1 MMREIDVDKII
12 KAVCDLSIQANTDL
26 GEDVL
31 AAFDRALETEV
42 SPIGR
47 DILKRLVENAQIAKK
62 DHIPMCQDTGMAV
75 VYIEIGQEVHVT
87 GGSLKDAI
95 DEGVRQGYQKGYLRK
110 SLCDPVTR
118 KNTGDNTPAMIHY
131 DIVPGQGFKLTVAPK
146 GGGGE
151 NMSRVTMLSPSDGM
165 EGVKDFVVQRVKA
178 AGGKPC
184 PPIIVGVGIG
194 GTLEKTALLAKQS
207 LLRQVG
213 SPNPD
218 PNLDA
223 LEKLWLDAINR
234 LGIGPQGLGG
244 RTTALAV
251 HINAMACHIASIP
264 VAINIQCHS
273 SRHKEMAL

>member
-1 MMREIDVDKII
+1 MREIHVDDII
-12 KAVCDLSIQANTDL
+12 RAVSDLSIRANTEL

-31 AAFDRALETEV
+31 AAFDRALETED

-47 DILKRLVENAQIAKK
+47 DILKRLVENAQIAQKE
-62 DHIPMCQDTGMAV
+62 HIPMCQDTGMAV
-75 VYIEIGQEVHVT
+75 VYAEIGQEVHVT
-87 GGSLKDAI
+87 GGSLKEAI
-95 DEGVRQGYQKGYLRK
+95 DEGVRQGYQKGFLRK

-118 KNTGDNTPAMIHY
+118 ENTGDNTPAMIHY

-165 EGVKDFVVQRVKA
+165 EGVKNYVVQRVKES
-178 AGGKPC
+178 GGKPC

-194 GTLEKTALLAKQS
+194 GTLEKTALLAKKS
-207 LLRQVG
+207 LLRRVG
-213 SPNPD
+213 SPNPEQQ
-218 PNLDA
+218 LDA
-223 LEKLWLDAINR
+223 FEKQWLDEINR

-264 VAINIQCHS
+264 VAVNIQCHS
-273 SRHKEMAL
+273 SRHKEAVL

>member
-1 MMREIDVDKII
+1 MREIHVDDII
-12 KAVCDLSIQANTDL
+12 RAVSDLSIRANTEL

-31 AAFDRALETEV
+31 AAFDRALETED

-47 DILKRLVENAQIAKK
+47 DILKRLVENAQIAQKE
-62 DHIPMCQDTGMAV
+62 HIPMCQDTGMAV
-75 VYIEIGQEVHVT
+75 VYAEIGQEVHVT
-87 GGSLKDAI
+87 GGPLKDAI
-95 DEGVRQGYQKGYLRK
+95 DEGVRQGYQKGFLRK

-118 KNTGDNTPAMIHY
+118 ENTGDNTPAMIHY

-165 EGVKDFVVQRVKA
+165 EGVKNYVVQRVKES
-178 AGGKPC
+178 GGKPC

-194 GTLEKTALLAKQS
+194 GTLEKTALLAKKS
-207 LLRQVG
+207 LLRRVG
-213 SPNPD
+213 SPNPEQK
-218 PNLDA
+218 LDA
-223 LEKLWLDAINR
+223 FEKQWLDEINR

-264 VAINIQCHS
+264 VAVNIQCHS
-273 SRHKEMAL
+273 SRHKEAVL

>member
-1 MMREIDVDKII
+1 MREIDVDKII

-31 AAFDRALETEV
+31 AAFDRALETED

-47 DILKRLVENAQIAKK
+47 DILKRLVENAQIAQEE
-62 DHIPMCQDTGMAV
+62 HIPMCQDTGMAV
-75 VYIEIGQEVHVT
+75 VYVEIGQEVHIT
-87 GGSLKDAI
+87 GGPLKEAI
-95 DEGVRQGYQKGYLRK
+95 DEGVRQGYQNGYLRK

-118 KNTGDNTPAMIHY
+118 ENTGDNTPAMIHY

-165 EGVKDFVVQRVKA
+165 EGAKDFVVQRVKES
-178 AGGKPC
+178 GGKPC

-194 GTLEKTALLAKQS
+194 GTLEKTALLAKKS
-207 LLRQVG
+207 LLRRVG
-213 SPNPD
+213 SPNPE
-218 PNLDA
+218 PKLDA
-223 LEKLWLDAINR
+223 FEKQWLDEINR

-264 VAINIQCHS
+264 VAVNIQCHS

>member
-1 MMREIDVDKII
+1 MREIHVDKIV

-31 AAFDRALETEV
+31 AAFDRALETED

-47 DILKRLVENAQIAKK
+47 DILKRLVENAQIAQKE
-62 DHIPMCQDTGMAV
+62 HIPMCQDTGMAV
-75 VYIEIGQEVHVT
+75 VYVEIGQEVHVT
-87 GGSLKDAI
+87 GGSMKEAI
-95 DEGVRQGYQKGYLRK
+95 DEGVRQGYQKGFLRK
-110 SLCDPVTR
+110 SLCDPITR
-118 KNTGDNTPAMIHY
+118 ENTGDNTPAMIHY
-131 DIVPGQGFKLTVAPK
+131 DIVTGQGFKLTVAPK

-165 EGVKDFVVQRVKA
+165 DGVKNFVVQRVEES
-178 AGGKPC
+178 GGKPC
-184 PPIIVGVGIG
+184 PPIIVGIGIG
-194 GTLEKTALLAKQS
+194 GTLEKTAFLAKKS
-207 LLRQVG
+207 LLRRVG
-213 SPNPD
+213 SPNPE
-218 PNLDA
+218 PKLDA
-223 LEKLWLDAINR
+223 LEKQWLDEINR

-264 VAINIQCHS
+264 VAVNIQCHS

>member
-1 MMREIDVDKII
+1 MREIHVDDII
-12 KAVCDLSIQANTDL
+12 RAVSDLSIRANTEL

-31 AAFDRALETEV
+31 AAFDRALETED

-47 DILKRLVENAQIAKK
+47 DILKRLVENAQIAQKE
-62 DHIPMCQDTGMAV
+62 HIPMCQDTGMAV
-75 VYIEIGQEVHVT
+75 VYAEIGQEVHVT
-87 GGSLKDAI
+87 GGSLKEAI
-95 DEGVRQGYQKGYLRK
+95 DEGVRQGYQKGFLRK

-118 KNTGDNTPAMIHY
+118 ENTGDNTPAMIHY

-165 EGVKDFVVQRVKA
+165 EGVKNYVVQRVKES
-178 AGGKPC
+178 GGKPC

-194 GTLEKTALLAKQS
+194 GTLEKTALLAKKS
-207 LLRQVG
+207 LLRRVG
-213 SPNPD
+213 SPNPEQK
-218 PNLDA
+218 LDA
-223 LEKLWLDAINR
+223 FEKQWLDEINR

-264 VAINIQCHS
+264 VAVNIQCHS
-273 SRHKEMAL
+273 SRHKEAVL

>member
-1 MMREIDVDKII
+1 MREIHVDDII
-12 KAVCDLSIQANTDL
+12 RTVSDLSIRANTDL

-31 AAFDRALETEV
+31 AAFDRALETED

-47 DILKRLVENAQIAKK
+47 DILKRLVENAQIAQEE
-62 DHIPMCQDTGMAV
+62 HIPMCQDTGMAV
-75 VYIEIGQEVHVT
+75 VYVEIGQDVHVT

-95 DEGVRQGYQKGYLRK
+95 DEGVRQGYQNGYLRK

-118 KNTGDNTPAMIHY
+118 ENTGDNTPAMIHY
-131 DIVPGQGFKLTVAPK
+131 DIVSGQGFKLTVAPK

-165 EGVKDFVVQRVKA
+165 EGVKNFVVQRVKES
-178 AGGKPC
+178 GGKPC

-194 GTLEKTALLAKQS
+194 GTLEKTALLAKKS
-207 LLRQVG
+207 LLRRVG
-213 SPNPD
+213 SPNPKQQ
-218 PNLDA
+218 LDA
-223 LEKLWLDAINR
+223 FEKQWLDEINR

-264 VAINIQCHS
+264 VAVNIQCHS

>member
-1 MMREIDVDKII
+1 MMREIHVDKIV
-12 KAVCDLSIQANTDL
+12 KAVCDLSIRANTDL

-31 AAFDRALETEV
+31 AAFDRALETED

-47 DILKRLVENAQIAKK
+47 DILKRLVENAQIAQEE
-62 DHIPMCQDTGMAV
+62 HIPMCQDTGMAV
-75 VYIEIGQEVHVT
+75 VYVEIGQEVHVT
-87 GGSLKDAI
+87 GGPLKDAI
-95 DEGVRQGYQKGYLRK
+95 DEGVRQGYQNGYLRK

-118 KNTGDNTPAMIHY
+118 ENTGDNTPAMIHY

-165 EGVKDFVVQRVKA
+165 EGAKDFVVQRVKES
-178 AGGKPC
+178 GGKPC

-194 GTLEKTALLAKQS
+194 GTLEKTALLAKKS

-213 SPNPD
+213 SPNPEKQ
-218 PNLDA
+218 LDA
-223 LEKLWLDAINR
+223 FEKQWLDEINR

-264 VAINIQCHS
+264 VAVNIQCHS
-273 SRHKEMAL
+273 SRHKEAAL

>member
-1 MMREIDVDKII
+1 MREIHVDDII
-12 KAVCDLSIQANTDL
+12 RAVSDLSIRANTDL

-31 AAFDRALETEV
+31 AAFDRALETED

-47 DILKRLVENAQIAKK
+47 DILKRLVENAQIAQEE
-62 DHIPMCQDTGMAV
+62 HIPMCQDTGMAV
-75 VYIEIGQEVHVT
+75 VYVEIGQDVHVT

-95 DEGVRQGYQKGYLRK
+95 DEGVRQGYQNGYLRK

-118 KNTGDNTPAMIHY
+118 ENTGDNTPAMIHY

-151 NMSRVTMLSPSDGM
+151 NMSRVTMLSPSEGM
-165 EGVKDFVVQRVKA
+165 EGVKNYVVQRVKES
-178 AGGKPC
+178 GGKPC

-194 GTLEKTALLAKQS
+194 GTLEKTALLAKKS
-207 LLRQVG
+207 LLRRVG
-213 SPNPD
+213 SPNPEQQ
-218 PNLDA
+218 LDA
-223 LEKLWLDAINR
+223 FEKQWLDEINR

-264 VAINIQCHS
+264 VAVNIQCHS
-273 SRHKEMAL
+273 SRHKEAVL

>member
-1 MMREIDVDKII
+1 MREIDVDKII

-31 AAFDRALETEV
+31 AAFDRALETED

-47 DILKRLVENAQIAKK
+47 DILKRLVENAQIAQEE
-62 DHIPMCQDTGMAV
+62 HIPMCQDTGMAV
-75 VYIEIGQEVHVT
+75 VYVEIGQEVHIT
-87 GGSLKDAI
+87 GGSLKEAI
-95 DEGVRQGYQKGYLRK
+95 DEGVRQGYQNGYLRK

-118 KNTGDNTPAMIHY
+118 ENTGDNTPAMIHY

-165 EGVKDFVVQRVKA
+165 EGAKDFVVQRVKES
-178 AGGKPC
+178 GGKPC

-194 GTLEKTALLAKQS
+194 GTLEKTALLAKKS
-207 LLRQVG
+207 LIRRVG
-213 SPNPD
+213 SPNPE
-218 PNLDA
+218 PKLDA
-223 LEKLWLDAINR
+223 FEKQWLDEINR

-264 VAINIQCHS
+264 VAVNIQCHS